1 MEESDTEG
9 VAHHGGP
16 GPCVGVR
23 KGDGE
28 ALVRGTCR
36 QGYGAAKSAFRGAD
50 AVRMSGRQHRRRRHT
65 RESSADPARSEN
77 HCMQGISMH
86 ENREIPRSPVA
97 LITGRAAQ
105 GRLRPHA

>member
-16 GPCVGVR
+16 EPCVGV
-23 KGDGE
+23 GEDGGE

-50 AVRMSGRQHRRRRHT
+50 AVRMSGRQHR
-65 RESSADPARSEN
+65 
-77 HCMQGISMH
+77 
-86 ENREIPRSPVA
+86 
-97 LITGRAAQ
+97 
-105 GRLRPHA
+105 